1 MQSGI
6 VVDSTTSCSRSTMI
20 NTMFHRCVFLCLILS
35 ASSLV
40 MASQEVNVFKAGSYA
55 KFLEQRQN
63 QPFML
68 VFWSLDCPPC
78 YKELAML
85 ADETKKLPQ
94 LDLVIVS
101 TDTTDDTKEIQ
112 QKLNKFGLSHI
123 NAWVFENDRAQQ
135 LRYEIDPNWYGE
147 LPRSYLFD
155 ARHQRQAIS
164 GILKPVV
171 LQRWASLLAKTSNN

>member
-1 MQSGI
+1 MPSGI
-6 VVDSTTSCSRSTMI
+6 VADRITSCSHSTMI
-20 NTMFHRCVFLCLILS
+20 KTIFQRSVFLCLLLC

-40 MASQEVNVFKAGSYA
+40 IAAQEVNVFKAGSYSQ
-55 KFLEQRQN
+55 FLEQRQN

-68 VFWSLDCPPC
+68 VLWSLDCPPC

-85 ADETKKLPQ
+85 AEETKKLPQ
-94 LDLVIVS
+94 LNLVLVS
-101 TDTTDDTKEIQ
+101 TDTTDDIKEIQ

-123 NAWVFENDRAQQ
+123 DAWVFKNDMAQQ

-155 ARHQRQAIS
+155 AQHQRQAIS

-171 LQRWASLLAKTSNN
+171 LQRWASLKAETSNN